1 MRCTRCDACLS
12 MWDAPVCPY
21 CRYPEADTRSRE
33 KIAQDEAEYRERIE
47 DEMHTTPE

>member
-1 MRCTRCDACLS
+1 

-21 CRYPEADTRSRE
+21 CAFPEQDTRSME

-47 DEMHTTPE
+47 DENTD